1 MANLTGRAADKRVSP
16 RGGVPDA
23 TRPMRRSSR
32 ADAIDLRPIESVAHG
47 KSDAYRLDRALVL
60 TLALA
65 TLDAPGLFRAQTSAW
80 YLILVPPL
88 VAVVLLRVG
97 RTSTLIR
104 RPIVSDVVL
113 GVLFALGLTGTT
125 YAALFRPTTATA
137 RPIFIPM
144 AIAFLYLATLERP
157 TARECDRLLRALT
170 WIGAG
175 YLLLNAAIYFGL
187 APGPGLSGDH
197 PFRNSQL
204 FFVAMAL
211 VGAAA
216 LRRVGTFAI
225 LLGLLGFMVVT
236 YPSATTILVAIGVL
250 ATLYVTQR
258 RASHLR
264 ALALAAALLVVVL
277 LALVRP
283 TDAIETADRYFAAVG
298 KANTNPTR
306 LAVWTEGMR
315 RFRES
320 PLIGS
325 GFAGSANA
333 IIVRVPGRRPI
344 QVPYHN
350 DFILFLVA
358 GGVVGVALLL
368 TWVILTE
375 VIVLRRYRMFL
386 HAGWDAH
393 ARLLRALLV
402 GFNAF
407 FIAAAFNPE
416 FTAVSGSAS
425 IFAIYGLMLSL
436 GHPPIPEGTGG

>member
-1 MANLTGRAADKRVSP
+1 VANLAP
-16 RGGVPDA
+16 RTDP
-23 TRPMRRSSR
+23 
-32 ADAIDLRPIESVAHG
+32 IDLQLIEPVEHART
-47 KSDAYRLDRALVL
+47 DAYRFGRALLL

-80 YLILVPPL
+80 YLLLVPPL
-88 VAVVLLRVG
+88 LTIVLVRVR

-104 RPIVSDVVL
+104 RPIASDVVL
-113 GVLFALGLTGTT
+113 GVLFIFGLIGTT
-125 YAALFRPTTATA
+125 YATLFRPTTATA

-144 AIAFLYLATLERP
+144 TIAFLYLATLERP
-157 TARECDRLLRALT
+157 TAGECDRLIRALT
-170 WIGAG
+170 WIGIG

-211 VGAAA
+211 VGAGV
-216 LRRVGTFAI
+216 LRRLGAFVI
-225 LLGLLGFMVVT
+225 LLGLIGFMVVT
-236 YPSATTILVAIGVL
+236 YPSATTILVSIGTVS
-250 ATLYVTQR
+250 TLYVTQR
-258 RASHLR
+258 RASQVR
-264 ALALAAALLVVVL
+264 VLALACALVIVIP
-277 LALVRP
+277 LALARP
-283 TDAIETADRYFAAVG
+283 TGSIDVSERYFAAVG
-298 KANTNPTR
+298 KADTNPTR
-306 LAVWTEGMR
+306 VAVWTEGMR

-344 QVPYHN
+344 QVPFHN

-368 TWVILTE
+368 IWVILTE

-386 HAGWDAH
+386 RAGWDEH
-393 ARLLRALLV
+393 ARLLRTLLV

-407 FIAAAFNPE
+407 FVAAAFNPE

-425 IFAIYGLMLSL
+425 IFVIYGLMLSL
-436 GHPPIPEGTGG
+436 GHPPIRGEEDA